1 MSDHATTLSTPPSEK
16 SRLLRAYLL
25 EAKFEWLK
33 QFRMPAY
40 FLPSIGFPVMFYL
53 LFGSSFGGSQAVG
66 SVTMSTFLLATYGAF
81 GAIGVCLFGFGVGV
95 AVERGQGWLLLKR
108 ASPMPPGAF
117 FTAKIIA
124 SLGFV
129 ALVVLTLFI
138 TGYAVGG
145 VRLATGTWMEL
156 AAIIIV
162 GSLPFCAFG
171 LLLGHLAGPNS
182 APAVVNLIY
191 LPMAFA
197 SGLWI
202 PIQMLPSFFQELA
215 PWLPAY
221 HYSQLALKVIGA
233 DQGRSAMGH
242 VCFLLGFT
250 ILCLVLATWAWNRGD
265 KALYG

>member
-1 MSDHATTLSTPPSEK
+1 MSKDALLLSTASSGQPN
-16 SRLLRAYLL
+16 LLRAYLL
-25 EAKFEWLK
+25 ETKYEWLK

-53 LFGSSFGGSQAVG
+53 LFGSTFGGGQAVG

-108 ASPMPPGAF
+108 ASPMPLGAF

-129 ALVVLTLFI
+129 ALVVLALFV
-138 TGYAVGG
+138 TGFTVGG
-145 VRLATGTWMEL
+145 VRLATNVWIEL
-156 AAIIIV
+156 AGVIIA

-171 LLLGHLAGPNS
+171 LLLGHMAGPNS

-202 PIQMLPSFFQELA
+202 PIQMLPSFFQKLA
-215 PWLPAY
+215 VWLPAY

-233 DQGRSAMGH
+233 DQGRSTLGH
-242 VCFLLGFT
+242 VFYLLGFT
-250 ILCLVLATWAWNRGD
+250 GLCLILAARAWNQGD
-265 KALYG
+265 KKLYG